1 MQAVAVPA
9 RIDAENAV
17 EVLAQLSQAIAAGDS
32 GRLAVDLAPL
42 RHFDSSAL
50 SLLLALARSRRGAED
65 PSRQQQPLFLL
76 NPPAKLQELADL
88 YGVAGLLFG
97 APARVSTGSS
107 T

>member
-9 RIDAENAV
+9 RIDAENVV
-17 EVLAQLSQAIAAGDS
+17 EVLAQLSQAIEGDA

-50 SLLLALARSRRGAED
+50 SLLLALARGRRGAED
-65 PSRQQQPLFLL
+65 PSRQDQPLFLL
-76 NPPAKLQELADL
+76 NPPAKLQELAEL
-88 YGVAGLLFG
+88 YGVAELLFG